1 MCPHTSLKV
10 VTTSYPPLIPIDASI
25 DQLDYLIMAEYMQNT
40 MTHPLS
46 QVNMDAL
53 ETQKF
58 ELPIGMVQRSN
69 STKST
74 RSDKSICS
82 TSSSVDSSVANS
94 PIETPSTTTPSS
106 NTTPP
111 PPDFVVL
118 SLWPHA
124 TPSQIASYVEGYE
137 DLYPTT
143 KVLLLRSSWKSTSPD
158 LDEVTNALTACLE
171 EKVSSSSSHPVL
183 LHLFGQTGALNACS
197 LLRAYRARTT
207 TTLDVRAIVSDTCP
221 ALSASDLYST
231 LLDSPIQFLTIL
243 LSLFLTF
250 ATAAV
255 SLFAYDTMTHRI
267 RADLTNPGLLPPSV
281 RKCFVFPAQEMMFS
295 WCEMEGRNGL
305 HERREWSVKRTGV
318 DARGRWSGE
327 KERYWLG
334 VEGVWEGGC

>member
-1 MCPHTSLKV
+1 
-10 VTTSYPPLIPIDASI
+10 
-25 DQLDYLIMAEYMQNT
+25 MAGQT
-40 MTHPLS
+40 PQSATHPLS
-46 QVNMDAL
+46 ELNIDAL

-58 ELPIGMVQRSN
+58 DLPGGLIQRSN
-69 STKST
+69 STRST
-74 RSDKSICS
+74 RSDKSVSS
-82 TSSSVDSSVANS
+82 TSSSVDNSVLNTPVES
-94 PIETPSTTTPSS
+94 PRPTTAPPSYI
-106 NTTPP
+106 
-111 PPDFVVL
+111 VL
-118 SLWPHA
+118 CLWPHA
-124 TPSQIASYVEGYE
+124 TESQISSYVEGYE

-255 SLFAYDTMTHRI
+255 SLFAYDTTTHRI